1 MALFLN
7 VKLSAF
13 RSLCRDDTPMVR
25 RAAASKLGEFAI
37 VQEDHFKNE
46 CVAMF
51 QDLAKDEQVFNA
63 IYQGSFA

>member
-1 MALFLN
+1 
-7 VKLSAF
+7 
-13 RSLCRDDTPMVR
+13 MVR